1 MEAYLRAVL
10 RTIAPTPTQTRGAQR
25 SHLHLREL
33 LDSGQM
39 ASRLTGSYLSGSY
52 SRDTAIY
59 PLDDV
64 DIIFTIDPA
73 PWQIGLFGKLMRP
86 SPEKV
91 LQSFARALRLRYPQ
105 TSVDTQRRSVRL
117 ALAHVDID
125 CVPAIEEGPASP
137 FIFVPDRKDGTWI
150 RSSPV
155 RHKLV
160 STEVNAANNGLLKPL
175 IKLLK
180 HWNAFLPETARVRSF
195 LIETLTTT
203 LFSHQHIETLT
214 TGLVLFFDFLAHWT
228 GQARVAD
235 WKNSFGISL
244 SAWATEVPDIAG
256 TGANVA
262 AGMSA
267 ERRMK
272 FLQRAVVAREHM
284 LKAVNASTSAA
295 AQRHLAAALKI
306 DT

>member
-10 RTIAPTPTQTRGAQR
+10 RTIAPTPTQTSGAQR
-25 SHLHLREL
+25 SHRHLREL

-64 DIIFTIDPA
+64 DIVFTIDPA
-73 PWQIGLFGKLMRP
+73 PWQDGLFGKLIRP

-91 LQSFARALRLRYPQ
+91 LESFARALRLRYPQ
-105 TSVDTQRRSVRL
+105 TSVHTQRRSVRL
-117 ALAHVDID
+117 ALRHVDID

-137 FIFVPDRKDGTWI
+137 FIFVPDRKDSTWI
-150 RSSPV
+150 RSSPI

-160 STEVNAANNGLLKPL
+160 STEVNVANNGLLKPL

-180 HWNAFLPETARVRSF
+180 HWNACLPQTARVRSF
-195 LIETLTTT
+195 LIETLATT

-214 TGLVLFFDFLAHWT
+214 EGLLLFFDFLARWT
-228 GQARVAD
+228 GQARVAE

-256 TGANVA
+256 TGTNVA

-267 ERRMK
+267 ERRTK
-272 FLQRAVVAREHM
+272 FLQRAVVARERM

-295 AQRHLAAALKI
+295 AQRHLAAALKL
-306 DT
+306 DA